1 MDHSFEQIM
10 ERNQLIIVQEVILV
24 FYSYICRRLNINVY
38 SMPMSTLSMPINQ
51 NLLPSTCY
59 RKAL

>member
-59 RKAL
+59 RKAF